1 MSNQPSVFQAP
12 GASLL
17 WQAHMGLP
25 CGVEKEWTAGPL
37 DRWTAG
43 PLPGREFPKA
53 ENTENVV
60 CVQLHRPEDKV
71 EEAES
76 MRYHRKFNKV

>member
-17 WQAHMGLP
+17 WQARMGLP
-25 CGVEKEWTAGPL
+25 CEVGKE
-37 DRWTAG
+37 WTAG

-76 MRYHRKFNKV
+76 MRYHRKFNMV